1 MMSKLVMLLA
11 ALALAGCQD
20 KEARE
25 EMAKVAPVTASAGV
39 AATVNPTT
47 ASAVLPAVVPA
58 TEPKSLANEA
68 TPKAASQPAQKIA
81 PPSAQQVVPTK
92 PVATKP
98 AVEAKPAEVTPPLKS
113 EPAVKQVEATP
124 AAVKPMVAA
133 EAAPAPVKVAA
144 PTAVSDAEGLALAKK
159 RNCLACHAV
168 DKKVVGPAWK
178 EVAAKYR
185 GDAGAQAR
193 MEVKIGKGGSGAWGS
208 MAMPPQPQVTA
219 EERTTL
225 ARFILNLK

>member
-1 MMSKLVMLLA
+1 MMSKLVMLLV

-39 AATVNPTT
+39 AAAVNPTT

-58 TEPKSLANEA
+58 TEPKSLATEA

-81 PPSAQQVVPTK
+81 PSTAQQVVPTK

-98 AVEAKPAEVTPPLKS
+98 AVEAKPAAAAPPVKS
-113 EPAVKQVEATP
+113 EPIVNKSEATP
-124 AAVKPMVAA
+124 ATVKPAVVA
-133 EAAPAPVKVAA
+133 EATPAPAKAVAPA
-144 PTAVSDAEGLALAKK
+144 AVSSADGLALAKK

-178 EVAAKYR
+178 DVAAKYR

-193 MEVKIGKGGSGAWGS
+193 LEAKIAKGGSGVWGG